1 MTIHEQI
8 DYPEREVKSGAT
20 QTQFSG
26 NLTSSNVIRYSPEK
40 IFNLEH
46 LSAPLDQVAATCKLW
61 GLERNYSLKCK
72 IESNRIDRKYSLH
85 RQMERKI
92 PFADS
97 LALTIPCSG
106 ARPRCR
112 ACIQSPA
119 AS

>member
-1 MTIHEQI
+1 MAIHEKI
-8 DYPEREVKSGAT
+8 DYPKREVKSGAT

-46 LSAPLDQVAATCKLW
+46 LSAPLDQLAATCKLW
-61 GLERNYSLKCK
+61 GLERDYSLKRK
-72 IESNRIDRKYSLH
+72 IESNQIGRKYSP
-85 RQMERKI
+85 KI